1 MLYSH
6 GAVEEVE
13 ELFKIDLMHHQKLDG
28 LELTESFRCL
38 IHYCF
43 LLPIDC
49 PGAKCYACCLLSQV

>member
-6 GAVEEVE
+6 GAVVEVE
-13 ELFKIDLMHHQKLDG
+13 ELFKIDLMVLSARLG

-49 PGAKCYACCLLSQV
+49 PGAKCYAGYLLSQV